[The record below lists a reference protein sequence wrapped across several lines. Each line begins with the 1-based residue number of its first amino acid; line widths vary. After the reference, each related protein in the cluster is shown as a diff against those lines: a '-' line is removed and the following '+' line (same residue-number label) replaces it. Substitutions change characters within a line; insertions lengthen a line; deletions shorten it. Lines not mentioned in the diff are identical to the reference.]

1 MVICLA
7 IFLEEKS
14 ECPVCGKKTLE
25 SSFTDLNI
33 PYFSEIYLVRFQCS
47 SCGYKVS
54 DFLSTRYGKPIR
66 CTYKVKNE
74 KELKA
79 RVIRATTGTIKIP
92 ELGTTIEP
100 GPASEAYVTNVEGVI
115 SRILEVAETA
125 REWAETEEQKRNS
138 DIAIEKIK
146 KAKTG
151 EMPFTLILEDPF
163 GNSMIVAKNQSEV
176 KIKELTVEELRDL
189 RTGGL
194 MFFTPS
200 DSNEST
206 QGD

>member
-1 MVICLA
+1 SLHTA
-7 IFLEEKS
+7 
-14 ECPVCGKKTLE
+14 T
-25 SSFTDLNI
+25 
-33 PYFSEIYLVRFQCS
+33 
-47 SCGYKVS
+47 VS
-54 DFLSTRYGKPIR
+54 KF
-66 CTYKVKNE
+66 
-74 KELKA
+74 
-79 RVIRATTGTIKIP
+79 
-92 ELGTTIEP
+92 
-100 GPASEAYVTNVEGVI
+100 EGVI
-115 SRILEVAETA
+115 SRILEVAEIA

-206 QGD
+206 QED